1 MPFEHRLVQWR
12 VSIHLML
19 LFIQIT
25 MRFPHLVI
33 QFQYISCCY
42 LSRYFLSI
50 LAICSSFNTSHVVIY
65 QHSDWFIFSGTMFQY
80 ISCCYLSDWVRAEY
94 AGLLT
99 FQYISCCYLSQSR
112 RFTSCYKQV
121 FQYISCCYL
130 SNICFPSINSY
141 NMFQYISCCYLSGD
155 RP

>member
-1 MPFEHRLVQWR
+1 MACFNTSHVVIYQYLQKRDSSGIKFQYISCCYLSYLILLISSLKF

-50 LAICSSFNTSHVVIY
+50 LAICRSFNTSHVVIY

-80 ISCCYLSDWVRAEY
+80 ISCCYLSD
-94 AGLLT
+94 
-99 FQYISCCYLSQSR
+99 
-112 RFTSCYKQV
+112 
-121 FQYISCCYL
+121 
-130 SNICFPSINSY
+130 
-141 NMFQYISCCYLSGD
+141 
-155 RP
+155 